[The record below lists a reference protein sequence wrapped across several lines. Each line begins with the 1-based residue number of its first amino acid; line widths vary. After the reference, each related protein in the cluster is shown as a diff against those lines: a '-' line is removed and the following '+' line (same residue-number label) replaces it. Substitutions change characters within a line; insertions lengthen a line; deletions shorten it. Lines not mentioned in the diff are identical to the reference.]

1 MKNIKRCGLAVVV
14 LIPVLLLAQQRS
26 SAPAPT
32 AQSVVEEWFR
42 RWNALDGSEASIQRF
57 VDLYHP
63 NAIHQAAPSGKQIGP
78 VFLEAP
84 AGIRKL
90 AEDFSRA
97 NTDVAFRLET
107 ATANEKSQQLFYAAQ
122 GPWDG
127 PAVGVQ
133 FVGAYTV
140 RATKKR
146 FFYPGAAFFHI
157 KDGKILYARFY
168 SARDELAE
176 VQP

>member
-1 MKNIKRCGLAVVV
+1 MKYAKRSALA
-14 LIPVLLLAQQRS
+14 LALLAPILLFAQRP
-26 SAPAPT
+26 AAPT
-32 AQSVVEEWFR
+32 PQSVVEEWFR

-57 VDLYHP
+57 VDLYDA
-63 NAIHQAAPSGKQIGP
+63 NAVHQTTPSEKQIGP
-78 VFLEAP
+78 VFLEARE
-84 AGIRKL
+84 GIRKL
-90 AEDFSRA
+90 AEDFSKA
-97 NTDVAFRLET
+97 NTEAAFRIET
-107 ATANEKSQQLFYAAQ
+107 VTANEKSEQLFYVANGPWQ
-122 GPWDG
+122 GPG
-127 PAVGVQ
+127 VAVQ

-157 KDGKILYARFY
+157 KDGKILRARIY

>member
-1 MKNIKRCGLAVVV
+1 MKNVKQYGIVFACLV
-14 LIPVLLLAQQRS
+14 PVLLIAQQRS
-26 SAPAPT
+26 SARTP
-32 AQSVVEEWFR
+32 QSVVEEWFR
-42 RWNALDGSEASIQRF
+42 RWNALDGSEASIQRL
-57 VDLYHP
+57 VELYHP
-63 NAIHQAAPSGKQIGP
+63 NAMHQAAPSEKQIGP

-84 AGIRKL
+84 EGIRKL
-90 AEDFSRA
+90 AEDFSKA
-97 NTDVAFRLET
+97 NTEQAFRIEMV
-107 ATANEKSQQLFYAAQ
+107 TANEKSQSLFYVAD

-146 FFYPGAAFFHI
+146 YFYPGAAFFHL
-157 KDGKILYARFY
+157 KDDRILYARFY
-168 SARDELAE
+168 SSRDELSE

>member
-1 MKNIKRCGLAVVV
+1 MKIRRRYWVALAC
-14 LIPVLLLAQQRS
+14 LLPIFLLAQQRPD
-26 SAPAPT
+26 AGPAP
-32 AQSVVEEWFR
+32 QSIVEEWFR
-42 RWNALDGSEASIQRF
+42 RWNALDGSEASIQRL

-63 NAIHQAAPSGKQIGP
+63 NAMHQTTASEKQIGP

-84 AGIRKL
+84 EGIRKL
-90 AEDFSRA
+90 AEDFSKA
-97 NTDVAFRLET
+97 NTEPAFRFEM
-107 ATANEKSQQLFYAAQ
+107 ATANEKSVPLFYVTQ

-146 FFYPGAAFFHI
+146 FFYPGSAFFHI
-157 KDGKILYARFY
+157 KDGKILHARFY

>member
-1 MKNIKRCGLAVVV
+1 MKNAKRYALAFAFM
-14 LIPVLLLAQQRS
+14 IPVFLLAQQRP
-26 SAPAPT
+26 AAPT
-32 AQSVVEEWFR
+32 PQSVVEEWFK
-42 RWNALDGSEASIQRF
+42 RWNALDGSAASIQRF

-63 NAIHQAAPSGKQIGP
+63 NATHQAASSAKQIGP
-78 VFLEAP
+78 VFLEAHE
-84 AGIRKL
+84 GIRKL
-90 AEDFSRA
+90 AEDFSKA
-97 NTDVAFRLET
+97 NTEAAFRFET
-107 ATANEKSQQLFYAAQ
+107 VTANEKSQQLFYETQ

-157 KDGKILYARFY
+157 KDGKILHARFY
-168 SARDELAE
+168 SARDEIAE